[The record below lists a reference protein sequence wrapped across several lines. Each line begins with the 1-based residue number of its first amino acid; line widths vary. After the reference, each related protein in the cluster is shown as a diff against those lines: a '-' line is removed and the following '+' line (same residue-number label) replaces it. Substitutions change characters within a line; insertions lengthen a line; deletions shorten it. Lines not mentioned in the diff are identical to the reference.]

1 MVMAKGVVGEGASGV
16 RRSVTQ
22 PHLESLQDAVE
33 AEGSVERWVWGGY
46 VKEKKSNR
54 SFGLRKEH
62 GPPRQEHRNACS
74 Q

>member
-33 AEGSVERWVWGGY
+33 AERSVERWVWGGY
-46 VKEKKSNR
+46 VKKKKVKQKLWAEE
-54 SFGLRKEH
+54 G
-62 GPPRQEHRNACS
+62 AWAT
-74 Q
+74 